1 MPFTV
6 PRFSEVGESEFIENL
21 LSVTHRDMKLALD
34 YFYPADSL
42 PDFALMT
49 DGDVSEFRYPLLVLG
64 VERMLSE
71 ESESGFYLNQDLTIG
86 AGIVVLDTS
95 LKLAR
100 IKARKYVRAF
110 KAVIRSA
117 PAADLLPPSGDTL
130 NCVIDI
136 EHRYLRHGTKET
148 NVTQPVELA
157 IKIKF
162 GEE

>member
-1 MPFTV
+1 MAFTV

-21 LSVTHRDMKLALD
+21 MTVVHRDMLLALD
-34 YFYPADSL
+34 YFYPADNL
-42 PDFALMT
+42 DDFALMT

-64 VERMLSE
+64 VERMISE
-71 ESESGFYLNQDLTIG
+71 ETEGGSYLNQDLTIG

-117 PAADLLPPSGDTL
+117 DPEDLLPPNEDVL

-136 EHRYLRHGTKET
+136 EHRYLRHGTKDT
-148 NVTQPVELA
+148 NVTQPVEIA